1 MPFDYLYQ
9 LLESKFTELYKFS
22 EFIKECSKNKFPI
35 GGKGDVYDFML
46 FFESFNLLPI
56 KA

>member
-1 MPFDYLYQ
+1 MEREQAILFIVTLNAISEGSYTLP
-9 LLESKFTELYKFS
+9 TEAQWGR
-22 EFIKECSKNKFPI
+22 IW
-35 GGKGDVYDFML
+35 DVYDFML

>member
-1 MPFDYLYQ
+1 MECAGQVFNAKN
-9 LLESKFTELYKFS
+9 ERELRK
-22 EFIKECSKNKFPI
+22 
-35 GGKGDVYDFML
+35 GGVGDVNDFML

>member
-1 MPFDYLYQ
+1 LTGKKGYVFVWDT
-9 LLESKFTELYKFS
+9 KWGYKMGRDT
-22 EFIKECSKNKFPI
+22 KW
-35 GGKGDVYDFML
+35 DVYDFML